1 MFKYFCFIL
10 ISIQLICNV
19 RTNDESNDL
28 VFVKD
33 VDDEQTTSE
42 EFKSN
47 FPVKKLPTVSFI
59 III

>member
-1 MFKYFCFIL
+1 MFKYLCLIL

-19 RTNDESNDL
+19 RTNDDSNDL

-33 VDDEQTTSE
+33 VEDEKTTNE

-47 FPVKKLPTVSFI
+47 F
-59 III
+59 